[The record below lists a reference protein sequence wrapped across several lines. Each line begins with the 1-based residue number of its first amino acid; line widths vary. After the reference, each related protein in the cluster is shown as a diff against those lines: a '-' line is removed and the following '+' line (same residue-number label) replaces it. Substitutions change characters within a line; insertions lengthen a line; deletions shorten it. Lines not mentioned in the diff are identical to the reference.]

1 MEGQGASHVKAN
13 HAAWLSHIRMQ
24 PVAEDLSVDS
34 MEPPQKWR
42 HVDPPQ
48 PVVTSTSSSSHCLSQ
63 FEELSDTVLDYDN
76 PMDITFHAEPSLGTL
91 EADAVAAAASAQQQ
105 TWAHLRW
112 ATVEDCS
119 DDDKEENGT
128 FDLSDD
134 EYAEDTFTVFGDDEG
149 EDGLSIEDQ
158 INEEF
163 EQELAEFG
171 KSHPA
176 NWSELVY

>member
-1 MEGQGASHVKAN
+1 MEGQGAPHVKAN
-13 HAAWLSHIRMQ
+13 HTARLSRIRTQ

-34 MEPPQKWR
+34 MEPPQKQR
-42 HVDPPQ
+42 RVDPPQ
-48 PVVTSTSSSSHCLSQ
+48 PIVTSTSSSSHCLSQ

-76 PMDITFHAEPSLGTL
+76 PIDITFHAKPLLGTL
-91 EADAVAAAASAQQQ
+91 EADADAAAASAQQQ
-105 TWAHLRW
+105 TWAHLRR

-119 DDDKEENGT
+119 DDDEEENGT
-128 FDLSDD
+128 FDLSDN

-163 EQELAEFG
+163 EQELVEFG
-171 KSHPA
+171 KSRPA
-176 NWSELVY
+176 N